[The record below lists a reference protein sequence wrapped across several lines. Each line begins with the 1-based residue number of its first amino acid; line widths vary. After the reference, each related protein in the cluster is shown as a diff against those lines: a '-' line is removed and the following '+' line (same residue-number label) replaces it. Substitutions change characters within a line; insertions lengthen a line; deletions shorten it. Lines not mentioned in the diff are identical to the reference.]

1 MAPAPTPAPFFP
13 VAQGPV
19 AAPGPGKIFRGHVFL
34 NLLLF
39 SLAFVFEATTFS
51 GKATLSASS
60 VYNNDRNRQPK
71 NVMDK
76 NIDTFYTS
84 NLALD
89 WLQINLGKEYIVTSL
104 DVTKRRDYEKTFANI
119 EVSLAIFIIQ

>member
-1 MAPAPTPAPFFP
+1 
-13 VAQGPV
+13 
-19 AAPGPGKIFRGHVFL
+19 
-34 NLLLF
+34 
-39 SLAFVFEATTFS
+39 
-51 GKATLSASS
+51 
-60 VYNNDRNRQPK
+60 
-71 NVMDK
+71 MDK